1 MPLLRSIRTVLVV
14 FLSTST
20 LSLLLAQ
27 EVYAAKDPRS
37 LPRLSI
43 AQLNAAFE
51 GAFKVEYR
59 SPRDIAGTT
68 NDLNTAYANGRI
80 AYSHDEQSVFIDSH
94 VYSDAIG
101 EFRIP
106 GVLSRSSDP
115 EQLPNA
121 AVKQDF
127 QTVFDRVTGPNDEG
141 TDSLGG
147 MAVVG
152 NELFVQVYDYY
163 DAPGQDQHTTLVFDN
178 KSNLAAATVKGFYDL
193 NGAAKTVSYLS
204 PIPKGWQAILGGDFL
219 AGNGGGIPINSRA
232 SMGPSLF
239 AFQSKEFVKSSGGPI
254 QSKEW
259 LSYDLDKPLS
269 KTPGVWDQYNQLG
282 LDTNFEQSNRLWT
295 QASAAWFGFIPAGT
309 RTFVV
314 LGESGMHNSGG
325 GYKITQTN
333 GNLCG
338 GPCPYDPLDSSPYYW
353 LYDLK
358 DVLSASPDDT
368 LLPYDYGEFNSR
380 YLKKGTN
387 GVSGG
392 AYDPESGKLMLLLK
406 SATRESNDGSPIVTV
421 YQLAAESLQAV
432 ISPIVDLLMG
442 DTPAEL

>member
-1 MPLLRSIRTVLVV
+1 MRSLQTVLVLL
-14 FLSTST
+14 LSTYT
-20 LSLLLAQ
+20 LSLLLA
-27 EVYAAKDPRS
+27 ETAYAAKDPRS

-59 SPRDIAGTT
+59 SPSDIAGTT
-68 NDLNTAYANGRI
+68 NDLNTGYANGRI
-80 AYSHDEQSVFIDSH
+80 AYSPAEQTVFIDSH
-94 VYSDAIG
+94 VYADAIG
-101 EFRIP
+101 EFQIP
-106 GVLSRSSDP
+106 SVLSRSSNP
-115 EQLPNA
+115 AQLPNA
-121 AVKQDF
+121 TVKQDF
-127 QTVFDRVTGPNDEG
+127 QTLFDRVTGPNDEG

-147 MAVVG
+147 MAVVA

-163 DAPGQDQHTTLVFDN
+163 DAPAQDQHTTLVFDD
-178 KSNLAAATVKGFYDL
+178 KTNLATATIKGFYDL
-193 NGAAKTVSYLS
+193 NGAGKTVSYLS
-204 PIPKGWQAILGGDFL
+204 IIPKEWRAILGGDYL

-232 SMGPSLF
+232 SMGPSLL
-239 AFQSKEFVKSSGGPI
+239 AFQSQEFSERSGGAI
-254 QSKEW
+254 KSKEW

-269 KTPGVWDQYNQLG
+269 KIPGVWDQYNQLG

-314 LGESGMHNSGG
+314 LGDSGMHNSGG

-353 LYDLK
+353 LYDLN
-358 DVLSASPDDT
+358 DVLSASLDDT
-368 LLPYDYGEFNSR
+368 VLPYDYGEFNSR

-392 AYDPESGKLMLLLK
+392 AYDPTSGKLLLLLK
-406 SATRESNDGSPIVTV
+406 SATRESNDGSPVVTV
-421 YQLAAESLQAV
+421 YQLAAQFSQAALT
-432 ISPIVDLLMG
+432 PIVGLLFE
-442 DTPAEL
+442 DKE